1 MPKKRGIMAIITHNL
16 SSFLFDA
23 RRATLERKGDLELGF
38 GPIRKILIEEC
49 SGLEVTLT
57 ASNGD
62 TVNALHFRGTMDK
75 AIIYLHG
82 NGCFYET
89 SASKPLRWLERI
101 AETTDGERPHL
112 FIFNPRGTG
121 KSTGITAPDLVAEDF
136 KLAFEYLVEGFSV
149 NPDHVALS
157 GHSMGGF
164 FGAHG
169 AARIQSLFPKNTINF
184 LSDRSLSNLHDR
196 VDIKVQNLGYSRISA
211 FVVASSIHGTMSLLQ
226 WAKDPIEALEGL
238 KGRVCIIY
246 HKGDGV
252 IPYKQSTHYALT
264 QVERAK
270 TYSCISLQ
278 EEGMAKSSAHAHNRD
293 FTDEENTRIVVE
305 LKKMLV
311 IPQTSEESLLFSEK
325 LG

>member
-1 MPKKRGIMAIITHNL
+1 MSIVTHTL

-23 RRATLERKGDLELGF
+23 RRATVERKGGLELGF
-38 GPIRKILIEEC
+38 GPIRECLIKEF
-49 SGLEVTLT
+49 SGLEITLK

-62 TVNALHFRGTMDK
+62 TVNALHFKGTMNK

-89 SASKPLRWLERI
+89 SASKPLRWIEGI
-101 AETTDGERPHL
+101 TETSNGERPHL
-112 FIFNPRGTG
+112 LIFNPRGTG

-149 NPDHVALS
+149 NPDHIALS

-184 LSDRSLSNLHDR
+184 LSDRSLSDLHSR
-196 VDIKVQNLGYSRISA
+196 VDIKVQNLGYSKISA
-211 FVVASSIHGTMSLLQ
+211 LAVASSIHGIMALLH
-226 WAKDPIEALEGL
+226 WAKDPVEALEGL
-238 KGRVCIIY
+238 KGRICIIY

-252 IPYKQSTHYALT
+252 IPYEQSTHHALT
-264 QVERAK
+264 QLERAN
-270 TYSCISLQ
+270 TYFCIPMQ
-278 EEGMAKSSAHAHNRD
+278 EKGESAELSARAHNRD
-293 FTDEENTRIVVE
+293 FTNEENTCIVVE

-311 IPQTSEESLLFSEK
+311 IPLTSEESLFSPEK

>member
-1 MPKKRGIMAIITHNL
+1 MMAIVTHNL

-23 RRATLERKGDLELGF
+23 RRATVERKGELELGF
-38 GPIRKILIEEC
+38 GPVRECLIKEF
-49 SGLEVTLT
+49 SGLEVTLP

-62 TVNALHFRGTMDK
+62 TINTLHFKGTMDK

-101 AETTDGERPHL
+101 AKTTNGERPHL
-112 FIFNPRGTG
+112 LIFNPRGTG

-136 KLAFEYLVEGFSV
+136 KLAFEYLVEEFSV

-157 GHSMGGF
+157 GHSMGGY

-169 AARIQSLFPKNTINF
+169 AARIQSLYTKNTINF

-211 FVVASSIHGTMSLLQ
+211 FAVASSIHGTMALLR

-264 QVERAK
+264 QVERTN
-270 TYSCISLQ
+270 TYSCIPMQ
-278 EEGMAKSSAHAHNRD
+278 EEAGSAELSAHAHNRD

-311 IPQTSEESLLFSEK
+311 IPLILEESLLSPEK